1 MSGVL
6 VGADIS
12 QEWLLPWWWEKYK
25 KHNDFPVAF
34 FDFGMSAE
42 SKRWCRE
49 RGQLIPL
56 SMPAIFVKDKEE
68 VQALISEHWEEHY
81 GENFWQS
88 RLAWFKKPLACSR
101 TPFYNSIW
109 LDLDCEVLR
118 PLLPLFTLCRDSS
131 KIALVKDQLAPVSTY
146 PIYNSGVIVFR
157 KDNPLIR
164 QWAEQ
169 ALAQN
174 DLFRGDQDLLSHLV
188 NEGGF
193 PVEELPYIYNW
204 NIGCGN
210 NPEAAICHWV
220 GERAKAALRDQLI
233 LLKLQSC

>member
-12 QEWLLPWWWEKYK
+12 QEWLLPWWWENYK

-34 FDFGMSAE
+34 FDFGMSDE

-49 RGQLIPL
+49 KGQLIPI
-56 SMPAIFVKDKEE
+56 SIPAIFVKDKEE
-68 VQALISEHWEEHY
+68 VQALISEHWEQHY

-101 TPFYNSIW
+101 TPFCNSIW

-118 PLLPLFTLCRDSS
+118 SLLPLFSMCRDAS
-131 KIALVKDQLAPVSTY
+131 KIAIVKDQLAPVSNY

-157 KDNPLIR
+157 KDNLLIR
-164 QWAEQ
+164 NWAEQ

-174 DLFRGDQDLLSHLV
+174 ELFRGDQDLLSHLIKDQ
-188 NEGGF
+188 GF

-204 NIGCGN
+204 NVGCGN
-210 NPEAAICHWV
+210 NSEAAICHWV
-220 GERAKAALRDQLI
+220 GERAKNALRDQLI
-233 LLKLQSC
+233 LLKLQLC